1 LSTEIHEVK
10 QTIEDLDRKLV
21 QRVETLTRSNDKILE
36 MLDRILTSN
45 LECQTRIGV
54 AETRIQALQETRRNE
69 AVQAVIQTYEKHTTH
84 PTSLPD
90 QNQGHQEEESV
101 YFNTNSYIYIYIYIY
116 IYMYGASVSGE
127 IGG

>member
-1 LSTEIHEVK
+1 LLTEIHEVK

-21 QRVETLTRSNDKILE
+21 QRVETLTRSNDKILK

-69 AVQAVIQTYEKHTTH
+69 AVQAVIQTYEKHTTTPH
-84 PTSLPD
+84 
-90 QNQGHQEEESV
+90 ESP
-101 YFNTNSYIYIYIYIY
+101 
-116 IYMYGASVSGE
+116 GPKPGPSG
-127 IGG
+127 GGVGLF